1 MRKRRIQISSVKCIM
16 LCLCIVFAMS
26 SCVSTKN
33 LPEGE
38 LLYTGQKSMVV
49 KNFYPHTLGRTALE
63 EVEAA
68 VATAPN
74 NAFMGSSTITLP
86 FSFHLW
92 AYNRYLKSESGV
104 GKWMFDHFAKEPVLL
119 SSVNPDIRIRAA
131 KNVLRD
137 YGFFNGNVSYETF
150 IDKDDSLKAKLQY
163 TLDMGNPS
171 FIDTVEYR
179 GFSTP
184 SLRIIERGRQNTL
197 LPSGTQ
203 FNVTAL
209 NDERTRISNILRD
222 AGRYYFRPDYM
233 IYQADTTLVPGRVSM
248 RLVPIEGIPEAAD
261 RPFYVGEKTINVMGK
276 YGEAPNDSIIYE
288 DLRINFHNK
297 LPIREKVLK
306 RWVTYS
312 DYRMKRRLQDS
323 ASIIGR
329 LFRSENLYSLH
340 RQNRIQERL
349 TNTGIFRYI
358 DMQYTPRDSAL
369 VSDTL
374 DASINLMLDK
384 PYMLEADFNAKFK
397 SNNQMGPGASVTLSK
412 NNIFGGAE
420 TWNVTLDGYYEWQT
434 GKYRSSDM
442 NSYQIGL
449 SSSLVFPRILFFR
462 LGKREYDFPATT
474 TFRVYANVLNRPKYY
489 NMRSF
494 GGNVTYDF
502 QPTSRYKHSF
512 TPFKLAFNTLSRM
525 TPEFEQLIIENPAL
539 YISLQDQFIPSM
551 SYTMTYDNSGRS
563 GVKHPLWWQN
573 SLSSAGNVT
582 SLVYKIGGKDF
593 TERGKKML
601 GVPFAQFLKLTT
613 ELRYH
618 YILDKNQMIA
628 ARVLGGFIWS
638 YGNATT
644 APYMEQFYIGGAN
657 SVRSY
662 TTRSVGPG
670 GYPPDENNKYSFI
683 SHVGDMRLEAN
694 VEYRFRLVGDL
705 DGAVFLDA
713 GNVWL
718 LRKDENRPDARF
730 SLKKF
735 PKQIALGTGLGLR
748 YDMDY
753 LVFRLDL
760 GVGLHHP
767 YDTGKKGY
775 FNIPKLKDGMALHFA
790 IGYPF

>member
-1 MRKRRIQISSVKCIM
+1 MGKNKKHIFCAQHSL
-16 LCLCIVFAMS
+16 LCLFMLFTWSACIT
-26 SCVSTKN
+26 TKD

-38 LLYTGQKSMVV
+38 ILYTGQKSMVV
-49 KNFYPHTLGRTALE
+49 RNFYPHTFGRVALE

-92 AYNRYLKSESGV
+92 VYNTYSKTEKGL

-119 SSVNPDIRIRAA
+119 SSVNPDIRVRAA

-150 IDKDDSLKAKLQY
+150 IDKNDSLKAKLQY
-163 TLDMGNPS
+163 TLDMGTPS
-171 FIDTVEYR
+171 FIDSVEYR
-179 GFSTP
+179 GFRTS
-184 SLRIIERGRQNTL
+184 SLRIIEQGRGRTL
-197 LPSGTQ
+197 IPPGTQ
-203 FNVTAL
+203 FNVTSL
-209 NDERTRISNILRD
+209 NDERTRISNLLRNS
-222 AGRYYFRPDYM
+222 GRFYFRPDYM

-248 RLVPIEGIPEAAD
+248 RLVPVEGLPEAAE
-261 RPFYVGEKTINVMGK
+261 RSFYVGNKSISIMGRN
-276 YGEAPNDSIIYE
+276 GESPNDSIEYE
-288 DLRINFHNK
+288 DLTIKYHDK
-297 LPIREKVLK
+297 LKIRPKILK

-312 DYRMKRRLQDS
+312 DYRMKRRMEDS

-329 LFRSENLYSLH
+329 LFRPENLYSLH
-340 RQNRIQERL
+340 RQNRVMERL

-358 DMQYTPRDSAL
+358 DMQYIPRDSAL

-374 DASINLMLDK
+374 DANINLMLDK

-397 SNNQMGPGASVTLSK
+397 SNNQVGPGASVTLSK
-412 NNIFGGAE
+412 NNIFGGGE

-434 GKYRSSDM
+434 GKYSSSDM
-442 NSYQIGL
+442 NSYQVGV

-494 GGNVTYDF
+494 GGNVTYEF
-502 QPTSRYKHSF
+502 QPTTRYKHSF

-525 TPEFEQLIIENPAL
+525 TPEFEQLILENPAL

-551 SYTMTYDNSGRS
+551 NYTMTYDNSGRE

-573 SLSSAGNVT
+573 SFTSAGNVT
-582 SLVYKIGGKDF
+582 SLAYKIGGKDF

-628 ARVLGGFIWS
+628 ARLLGGFIWS
-638 YGNATT
+638 YGNAST
-644 APYMEQFYIGGAN
+644 APYMEQFFIGGAN
-657 SVRSY
+657 SVRAY

-670 GYPPDENNKYSFI
+670 AYPPDDNKYSFI
-683 SHVGDMRLEAN
+683 NHVGDMRIEAN

-713 GNVWL
+713 GNVWM
-718 LRKDENRPDARF
+718 LRKDTYRPGAQF
-730 SLKKF
+730 ALKNL
-735 PKQIALGTGLGLR
+735 PKQMALGTGLGLR
-748 YDMDY
+748 YDMDI

-760 GVGLHHP
+760 GVALHHP
-767 YDTGKKGY
+767 YETGKKGY
-775 FNIPKLKDGMALHFA
+775 YNIPKFKDGLALHFA